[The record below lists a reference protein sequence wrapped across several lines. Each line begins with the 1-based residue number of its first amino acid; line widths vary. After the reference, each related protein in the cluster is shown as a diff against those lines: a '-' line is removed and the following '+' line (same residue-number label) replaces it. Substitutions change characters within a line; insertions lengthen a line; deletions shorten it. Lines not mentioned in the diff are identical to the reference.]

1 MLNCM
6 TFSQMLNWVWLYIYI
21 HYRIP
26 TTNNIKQ
33 LTPLLPHFHPFHF
46 SAHLA
51 NHKNSW
57 IPPFGQPHVWPDI
70 CSIPDWSLVDP
81 SSELQLLLPPSAR
94 GSRWQDLATPS
105 STWAARSR
113 HATKTKRD
121 VGSPNQWQ
129 NADALSPWRGFM
141 VLGERRVWQGT
152 WGPLKGIDISK
163 ISKKQM
169 ASVYC
174 ITRYESLPWW
184 MRACMPAYLYFSNLQ
199 KISKNIMSQIAL
211 GFRWRYNAVMMR
223 VLPSSQK
230 DPKIWFLLTHFRT
243 HHVKVPS
250 SLISM

>member
-1 MLNCM
+1 MHGTGSRNHSHEISLSKHIKTMCLKTKPLMLKKCW
-6 TFSQMLNWVWLYIYI
+6 TAWRFPRCWTGCGYIY
-21 HYRIP
+21 YRIP
-26 TTNNIKQ
+26 TPNPRRQTTSNNINQ
-33 LTPLLPHFHPFHF
+33 PSPLLP
-46 SAHLA
+46 AHLA
-51 NHKNSW
+51 NHKHSW

-174 ITRYESLPWW
+174 ITWY
-184 MRACMPAYLYFSNLQ
+184 
-199 KISKNIMSQIAL
+199 
-211 GFRWRYNAVMMR
+211 
-223 VLPSSQK
+223 
-230 DPKIWFLLTHFRT
+230 
-243 HHVKVPS
+243 
-250 SLISM
+250 